1 MIQMSKLGNASIWLL
16 GALLLP
22 AILVAQETAPR
33 ILKLDEAIQLS
44 LSNNKQLRIDKA
56 KVAGAMARVQE
67 AENRR
72 LPDVN
77 VSGSYFLIN
86 QPGFTVKG
94 NQAGSGGG
102 TPPPNNNKSFQV
114 NQAVIGNV
122 SASVPLYT
130 GGQIKYG
137 IQSAQYLA
145 EATRLDASINQQAV
159 IQNTV
164 QAFVNLFK
172 SSETVRVVAENLA
185 DEQQRVKDFTNLEK
199 QGLLARNDLM
209 KASLQASNVELALL
223 EAKSNWQIANMNMNL
238 MLGLP
243 ENQVLQVDT
252 SNLKI
257 YKDNRNLAEWQTMAM
272 NKRAEF
278 ASNLQR
284 QKAADAQAMAIK
296 GSMLPSMAASG
307 GYFSADAQNLV
318 SITNAVNIGLG
329 IKYNVSSLWKTK
341 AKMAEAN
348 AQKDELIAAQA
359 LLDDRIR
366 MQVNKA
372 YEDYLLTV
380 RKIDV
385 YNIAV
390 EQAQENYRITNN
402 KYNNGL
408 ATLTDLLDADLG
420 RLRANLNKAN
430 AAADVS
436 VAYANLLQAAGI
448 LEQQIF
454 K

>member
-1 MIQMSKLGNASIWLL
+1 MIQTKKISNVFGLAL
-16 GALLLP
+16 GALLFP
-22 AILVAQETAPR
+22 AMLTAQESAPR
-33 ILKLDEAIQLS
+33 ILKLEEAIQLS

-67 AENRR
+67 AEDRR
-72 LPDVN
+72 LPDLN

-94 NQAGSGGG
+94 NTPGGGG
-102 TPPPNNNKSFQV
+102 TTPPANSNKSFQV
-114 NQAVIGNV
+114 NQALIGNI

-145 EATRLDASINQQAV
+145 EAARLDASINQQAV

-164 QAFVNLFK
+164 QAFVNLYK
-172 SSETVRVVAENLA
+172 ASETVRVVAENLA

-238 MLGLP
+238 MLGFPEELP
-243 ENQVLQVDT
+243 LKVDT
-252 SNLKI
+252 TNLKI
-257 YKDNRNLAEWQTMAM
+257 YTDNRNLSEWQTIAL

-284 QKAADAQAMAIK
+284 QKAADAQAQAIK
-296 GSMLPSMAASG
+296 GSMLPSVAASG

-402 KYNNGL
+402 KYHNGL

-436 VAYANLLQAAGI
+436 VAYANLLQSAGI